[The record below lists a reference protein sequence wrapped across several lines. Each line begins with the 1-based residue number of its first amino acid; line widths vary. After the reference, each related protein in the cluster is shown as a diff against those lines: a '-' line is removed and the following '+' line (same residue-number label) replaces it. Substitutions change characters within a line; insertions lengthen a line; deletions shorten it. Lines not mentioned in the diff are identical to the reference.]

1 MGLRSKKSIF
11 YTMLTNISRVVLA
24 LVLVLSGFV
33 KAVDPQGTM
42 YKLQEYADAFSVN
55 LFSADWLLF
64 FAIILAAFEFLTGV
78 FLLIGV
84 YRKFVTFVVFPVF
97 LVFTPL
103 TLYIAMS
110 DAVSDCGCFGDAI
123 GLSNKASFYKNLFLL
138 LLSFIVFLGRRRF
151 VVYLSAKNR
160 WMAVL
165 FSIFYIVLVEGISL
179 YFVPVIDFRNYA
191 IGNDLREL
199 VQGENDSYEVVMT
212 FEKNGERRDFKQ
224 DSIPDETWQFVENRS
239 VLVSKGKEP
248 VIDDF
253 SILDWEN
260 DYDVSET
267 ILADTGAVFIMV
279 AEFLEEASVGRVD
292 KINELYDY
300 CLDNELLFVAATS
313 SDEANIELWRKR
325 TGAEYPI
332 YWADNILLRN
342 MIRAN
347 PGVLLIRDG
356 VVTGKWNVW
365 NMPDAEQMMLLKNAD
380 NKIRIGSLHLDNT
393 FFWILLFVLPMAVIV
408 LIDLATGRKSNPVK
422 NIAEIETAKKENKD

>member
-1 MGLRSKKSIF
+1 
-11 YTMLTNISRVVLA
+11 
-24 LVLVLSGFV
+24 
-33 KAVDPQGTM
+33 
-42 YKLQEYADAFSVN
+42 
-55 LFSADWLLF
+55 
-64 FAIILAAFEFLTGV
+64 
-78 FLLIGV
+78 
-84 YRKFVTFVVFPVF
+84 
-97 LVFTPL
+97 
-103 TLYIAMS
+103 
-110 DAVSDCGCFGDAI
+110 
-123 GLSNKASFYKNLFLL
+123 
-138 LLSFIVFLGRRRF
+138 
-151 VVYLSAKNR
+151 
-160 WMAVL
+160 MAVL

-212 FEKNGERRDFKQ
+212 FEKDGEQRDFKQ

-313 SDEANIELWRKR
+313 SDEENVELWRKR

-380 NKIRIGSLHLDNT
+380 KKIKIGALHLDNT
-393 FFWILLFVLPMAVIV
+393 LFWILLFVLPMAVIV

-422 NIAEIETAKKENKD
+422 NIAEIETAKKRK

>member
-64 FAIILAAFEFLTGV
+64 FAIILAAFEFLTGF
-78 FLLIGV
+78 FLFIGV

-97 LVFTPL
+97 LVFTSL

-123 GLSNKASFYKNLFLL
+123 GLSNKASFFKNLFLL

-212 FEKNGERRDFKQ
+212 FEKNGEQRDFKQ

-248 VIDDF
+248 VIDDLVNDDPPAF
-253 SILDWEN
+253 FIYHVYVNPSPSATTDTLILSP
-260 DYDVSET
+260 Y
-267 ILADTGAVFIMV
+267 LA
-279 AEFLEEASVGRVD
+279 
-292 KINELYDY
+292 Y
-300 CLDNELLFVAATS
+300 
-313 SDEANIELWRKR
+313 
-325 TGAEYPI
+325 
-332 YWADNILLRN
+332 
-342 MIRAN
+342 
-347 PGVLLIRDG
+347 
-356 VVTGKWNVW
+356 
-365 NMPDAEQMMLLKNAD
+365 
-380 NKIRIGSLHLDNT
+380 
-393 FFWILLFVLPMAVIV
+393 
-408 LIDLATGRKSNPVK
+408 
-422 NIAEIETAKKENKD
+422 

>member
-84 YRKFVTFVVFPVF
+84 YRKFVAFVVFPVF
-97 LVFTPL
+97 LMFTPL

-239 VLVSKGKEP
+239 VLVSKGKDP

-253 SILDWEN
+253 SILDWET
-260 DYDVSET
+260 E
-267 ILADTGAVFIMV
+267 
-279 AEFLEEASVGRVD
+279 
-292 KINELYDY
+292 
-300 CLDNELLFVAATS
+300 
-313 SDEANIELWRKR
+313 
-325 TGAEYPI
+325 
-332 YWADNILLRN
+332 
-342 MIRAN
+342 
-347 PGVLLIRDG
+347 
-356 VVTGKWNVW
+356 
-365 NMPDAEQMMLLKNAD
+365 
-380 NKIRIGSLHLDNT
+380 
-393 FFWILLFVLPMAVIV
+393 
-408 LIDLATGRKSNPVK
+408 
-422 NIAEIETAKKENKD
+422 